1 VPQSLVTILIA
12 LITGGITLTGSF
24 LAFKGDMTSARYE
37 RMEKLEADVTRLTAE
52 NVALQV
58 EQALISAH
66 MDYRP
71 TDLTGIRLW
80 VAERME
86 ISAALMT
93 GAIEIDEA
101 EEEWRTAD
109 EKLAQFLA
117 DTLTERA
124 I

>member
-1 VPQSLVTILIA
+1 
-12 LITGGITLTGSF
+12 
-24 LAFKGDMTSARYE
+24 
-37 RMEKLEADVTRLTAE
+37 
-52 NVALQV
+52 
-58 EQALISAH
+58 

-71 TDLTGIRLW
+71 TDLAGIRLW

>member
-1 VPQSLVTILIA
+1 
-12 LITGGITLTGSF
+12 
-24 LAFKGDMTSARYE
+24 
-37 RMEKLEADVTRLTAE
+37 
-52 NVALQV
+52 
-58 EQALISAH
+58 

-109 EKLAQFLA
+109 ERLAQFLA

>member
-1 VPQSLVTILIA
+1 MHGLPT
-12 LITGGITLTGSF
+12 
-24 LAFKGDMTSARYE
+24 
-37 RMEKLEADVTRLTAE
+37 
-52 NVALQV
+52 
-58 EQALISAH
+58 H
-66 MDYRP
+66 RP
-71 TDLTGIRLW
+71 NGIRLW

-93 GAIEIDEA
+93 CAIEIDEA

>member
-1 VPQSLVTILIA
+1 
-12 LITGGITLTGSF
+12 
-24 LAFKGDMTSARYE
+24 
-37 RMEKLEADVTRLTAE
+37 
-52 NVALQV
+52 
-58 EQALISAH
+58 

-93 GAIEIDEA
+93 CAIEIDEA

-117 DTLTERA
+117 DQL
-124 I
+124 

>member
-1 VPQSLVTILIA
+1 
-12 LITGGITLTGSF
+12 
-24 LAFKGDMTSARYE
+24 
-37 RMEKLEADVTRLTAE
+37 
-52 NVALQV
+52 
-58 EQALISAH
+58 
-66 MDYRP
+66 
-71 TDLTGIRLW
+71 
-80 VAERME
+80 ME

-117 DTLTERA
+117 ATLTERA